1 MEPEALQGDCA
12 PCQRLSA
19 SPSFGRLW
27 FWSRSTWVWPW
38 PRPEFRA
45 SRPLVGLRTV
55 KRLKIFTDKF
65 GQQASTFALLGGLW
79 VFLGLLGAGAIIH
92 FLAPDRVRLAF
103 GFPFPLAAVGAPL
116 LAGAAI
122 FLIYRGMWQRLKTKK
137 AAHASLGLTAT
148 LFFWLTLYAGLAS
161 YASGRHRR
169 TGPGLAF
176 ASGAAGFG
184 ALLAIAGRG
193 PGPVAFFRRHH
204 DRCLACVAA

>member
-27 FWSRSTWVWPW
+27 FLVALHLGLALAAAGIPCVTS
-38 PRPEFRA
+38 
-45 SRPLVGLRTV
+45 LVGLRTV

-122 FLIYRGMWQRLKTKK
+122 FLIYRACGSGSKRKK
-137 AAHASLGLTAT
+137 PLMPAWA
-148 LFFWLTLYAGLAS
+148 
-161 YASGRHRR
+161 
-169 TGPGLAF
+169 
-176 ASGAAGFG
+176 
-184 ALLAIAGRG
+184 
-193 PGPVAFFRRHH
+193 
-204 DRCLACVAA
+204 